1 MREQPAQQQQL
12 HCSISGSGSFGLKFG
27 VLS

>member
-1 MREQPAQQQQL
+1 MREQFAQQQQQ
-12 HCSISGSGSFGLKFG
+12 HRIVSGSGSFGLKFG